1 MGLRMGNIVL
11 SLFINGLMAL
21 LLLVT
26 IIYCLRLN
34 TRIRILQDS
43 KSDLARII
51 REFDESTQRATQSI
65 AEIHEATRRLSDN
78 IQHKIDKANYLADD
92 LQMLI
97 ERGGKLTGKS
107 EPLPPRHTAAPVS
120 AAPAKPVEMP
130 PSRPS
135 RSPLAAM
142 KEAIGA
148 AAEAKQSPAAEVETG
163 GARRALRMRSKAE
176 QELMQALGTKN
187 ESES

>member
-1 MGLRMGNIVL
+1 MGNIVL

-26 IIYCLRLN
+26 ILYCWRLN

-65 AEIHEATRRLSDN
+65 AEIHEATSRLSDN
-78 IQHKIDKANYLADD
+78 IQHKIDKGNYLADD

-97 ERGGKLTGKS
+97 ERGGKLMGRS
-107 EPLPPRHTAAPVS
+107 EPLPPRS
-120 AAPAKPVEMP
+120 ASMASSPPAKSLEAP
-130 PSRPS
+130 PARPA
-135 RSPLAAM
+135 RNPLTAM
-142 KEAIGA
+142 KEAVH
-148 AAEAKQSPAAEVETG
+148 SPAQPATAAPAVSDAEPSG
-163 GARRALRMRSKAE
+163 SRRALRMRSKAE
-176 QELMQALGTKN
+176 QELIKAVGTKN
-187 ESES
+187 DSES